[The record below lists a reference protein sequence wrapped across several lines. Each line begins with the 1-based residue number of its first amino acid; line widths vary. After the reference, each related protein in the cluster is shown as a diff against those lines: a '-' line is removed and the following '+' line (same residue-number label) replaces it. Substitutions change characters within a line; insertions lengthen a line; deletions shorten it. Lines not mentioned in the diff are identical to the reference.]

1 MNREAVN
8 YVHSLKPVDMPSGE
22 SVLEEGR
29 EIGRKIEMKRSAFL
43 EKNGYETYEDYIQD
57 NIRKGEITWEIF
69 MGLATLAEQK
79 EAIEKA
85 YEFGQRTGVHLDT
98 IEIIASP
105 LMALP
110 KDYREQTAKPTSFV
124 MNESQDWL
132 GMQTAPI
139 ELIFADHHLASPNA
153 LETTINAVKAGSPR
167 VGLVSQFF
175 WGQPGFTDHKQHM
188 IDFVKSLGIVSS
200 KWDDHISVDSYMD
213 DGFPGYAMDCVTY
226 VGYALLEHYIVHDL
240 CHVRYQTGLGGLLKE
255 PKSRV
260 AIAMAIHELLS
271 TEEQRAISYMNGST
285 VTQWEHDVTANY
297 GFSGQE
303 IMFDCLVERKYK
315 MGMALNTIAITER
328 IAVPT
333 AQALFDICSV
343 GARALEGA
351 LAWEDMI
358 DWTSLEAIRD
368 DLMEEGKLFFENT
381 IKVCEAAGINTK
393 DPLELFM
400 MLKQMN
406 PNRFEKT
413 FHHRAGTS
421 GKLNPAYPT
430 VLGRQTV
437 ELRDEIL
444 ADLSKRGIGD
454 QALAG
459 KRVAVV
465 SGDGHTYGLILVDTV
480 LSEMGADV
488 INGGVDVDP
497 QTALDLADEEGVKYI
512 GISVHNGQGLDYA
525 KQILNLAT
533 KREKNYHFFMGGKL
547 NAILPGDS
555 VPTDV
560 TDKINALGVLGTED
574 LYDSICMIR
583 DQK

>member
-8 YVHSLKPVDMPSGE
+8 YIRSLKPADLPSGE
-22 SVLEEGR
+22 AVLEEGR
-29 EIGRKIEMKRSAFL
+29 EIGRKIKMKRSAFL
-43 EKNGYETYEDYIQD
+43 EKNGYRTYEDYILD

-69 MGLATLAEQK
+69 MGLATLEEQK
-79 EAIEKA
+79 EAIKQA
-85 YEFGQRTGVHLDT
+85 YEFGKRTGVRLNT

-110 KDYREQTAKPTSFV
+110 KEYRENTAKPTSFV
-124 MNESQDWL
+124 MDKAEDWL

-139 ELIFADHHLASPNA
+139 ELVFADHHLASPNA
-153 LETTINAVKAGSPR
+153 LETTINAVMAGSPR

-200 KWDDHISVDSYMD
+200 KWNDQITVDSYMD

-240 CHVRYQTGLGGLLKE
+240 CHARYQTGLGGLLKE
-255 PKSRV
+255 PKSRA
-260 AIAMAIHELLS
+260 AIALAIHELLS
-271 TEEQRAISYMNGST
+271 SEGQRAISYMNGST

-358 DWTSLEAIRD
+358 DWASLEAIRD
-368 DLMEEGKLFFENT
+368 DLIEEGKRFFENALNL
-381 IKVCEAAGINTK
+381 CEEAGINTK
-393 DPLELFM
+393 DPLE
-400 MLKQMN
+400 MLMTLKKMN

-413 FHHRAGTS
+413 FHHQVGASGT
-421 GKLNPAYPT
+421 LNPAYPT

-437 ELRDEIL
+437 EMRNEILRDLRE
-444 ADLSKRGIGD
+444 RGIED
-454 QALAG
+454 KALAG
-459 KRVAVV
+459 RRVAVV

-480 LSEMGADV
+480 LSEMGAEV

-497 QTALDLADEEGVKYI
+497 QTALDLADEEGVKCI

-525 KQILNLAT
+525 KQILDLAA
-533 KREKNYHFFMGGKL
+533 KRGKNYRFFMGGKL
-547 NAILPGDS
+547 NAILQGDS

-583 DQK
+583 NEK

>member
-8 YVHSLKPVDMPSGE
+8 YVRALKPTGMPSGE

-29 EIGRKIEMKRSAFL
+29 EIGRGLEMKRSLFL
-43 EKNGYETYEDYIQD
+43 EENGYDTYEDFIQE

-69 MGLATLAEQK
+69 MGLATLEEQK
-79 EAIEKA
+79 EAIKA
-85 YEFGQRTGVHLDT
+85 CYEFYKRTGVRLNT
-98 IEIIASP
+98 IEIISSP

-110 KDYREQTAKPTSFV
+110 KEYREAAAKPTSFT
-124 MNESQDWL
+124 MDEPEDWL
-132 GMQTAPI
+132 NMQTAPI

-153 LETTINAVKAGSPR
+153 LESTINAVRAGSPR

-175 WGQPGFTDHKQHM
+175 WGQPGFTNHRQHM

-200 KWDDHISVDSYMD
+200 KYDEHISVDSYMD

-255 PKSRV
+255 QKSRAAIAV
-260 AIAMAIHELLS
+260 AIHQLLS
-271 TEEQRAISYMNGST
+271 TDEQRAISYMNGST
-285 VTQWEHDVTANY
+285 VTQWEHDIKANF
-297 GFSGQE
+297 GSSGEE

-315 MGMALNTIAITER
+315 MGMAMNTIGIAER

-333 AQALFDICSV
+333 AQDLFDICSV

-351 LAWEDMI
+351 KYFEDML
-358 DWTSLEAIRD
+358 DWSSFEEIVEYLK
-368 DLMEEGKLFFENT
+368 EEGRLFFENT
-381 IKVCEAAGINTK
+381 LNVMKEAGINIE
-393 DPLELFM
+393 DPLEIFM

-413 FHHRAGTS
+413 FHHRVGENGS
-421 GKLNPAYPT
+421 LNPKYPT

-437 ELRDEIL
+437 QLREEIV
-444 ADLSKRGIGD
+444 ADVKARGVED
-454 QALAG
+454 NALAG
-459 KRVAVV
+459 KKVIVV
-465 SGDGHTYGLILVDTV
+465 SGDGHTYGLVVVDAV

-488 INGGVDVDP
+488 VNGGVDVDP
-497 QTALDLADEEGVKYI
+497 PTALDLADEEGVKYI

-525 KQILNLAT
+525 KQILELAA
-533 KREKNYHFFMGGKL
+533 KRDNQYHIFMGGKL

-560 TDKINALGVLGTED
+560 TDKICELGITATDD
-574 LYDSICMIR
+574 LYEQICMIR
-583 DQK
+583 DTN

>member
-8 YVHSLKPVDMPSGE
+8 YVRSLKPADMPSGE

-69 MGLATLAEQK
+69 MGLATLEEQK

-110 KDYREQTAKPTSFV
+110 KDYREQTAKPTSFI

>member
-8 YVHSLKPVDMPSGE
+8 YVHSLKPADMPSGE

-69 MGLATLAEQK
+69 MGLATLEEQK

-124 MNESQDWL
+124 MNESEDWL

-175 WGQPGFTDHKQHM
+175 WGQPGFTDNKQHM

-444 ADLSKRGIGD
+444 TDLRKRGIED